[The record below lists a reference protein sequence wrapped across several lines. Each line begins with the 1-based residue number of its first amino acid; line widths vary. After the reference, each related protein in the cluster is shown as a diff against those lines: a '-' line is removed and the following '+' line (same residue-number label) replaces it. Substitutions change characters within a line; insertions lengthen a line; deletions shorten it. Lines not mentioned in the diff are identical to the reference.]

1 MLICSFVSFILG
13 DDVMNVRWIDLS
25 GILDF
30 YVSYVDFLEEV
41 VRFYNVSW

>member
-13 DDVMNVRWIDLS
+13 DDVMNVWWIDLS

-41 VRFYNVSW
+41 VKFYNVSW